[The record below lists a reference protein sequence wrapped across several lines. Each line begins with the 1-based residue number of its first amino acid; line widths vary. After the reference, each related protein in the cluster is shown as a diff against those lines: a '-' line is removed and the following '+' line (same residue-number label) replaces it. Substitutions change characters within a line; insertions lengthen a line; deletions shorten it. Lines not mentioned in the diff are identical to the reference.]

1 MWLQL
6 FRREQGSA
14 GRYVKLI
21 YTMAFVYHVLFVGK
35 FELQILLSWE
45 NSITLVNSAILSD
58 VLPGGG
64 ENGVN

>member
-1 MWLQL
+1 
-6 FRREQGSA
+6 
-14 GRYVKLI
+14 
-21 YTMAFVYHVLFVGK
+21 MAFVYHVLFVGK

>member
-1 MWLQL
+1 
-6 FRREQGSA
+6 
-14 GRYVKLI
+14 
-21 YTMAFVYHVLFVGK
+21 VLFVGK